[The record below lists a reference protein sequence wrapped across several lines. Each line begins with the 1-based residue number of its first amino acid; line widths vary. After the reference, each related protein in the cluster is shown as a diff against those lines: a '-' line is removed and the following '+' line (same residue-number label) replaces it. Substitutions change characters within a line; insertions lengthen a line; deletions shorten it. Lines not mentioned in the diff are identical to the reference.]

1 MDLPQP
7 PGRAASVLPQM
18 VFSSTIKPSD
28 LSTSTV
34 IEPDPSDQID
44 CGRTELTALPDVV
57 FSKLTLP
64 DGRAKLLKMDVLSP
78 ASPARR
84 PLVVYLTG
92 GGFMNAP
99 KESSLNLRTFVAE
112 AGFVVASIQYRT
124 VPDGGTYADSIA
136 DVKSAIRYLR
146 AHSEEYG
153 IDSAHVGLWGQSA
166 GGYLGAMAGL
176 TGNGKAFDEG
186 DDLDQSSRVQAV
198 VDQYGPSDM
207 SRIAA
212 DLDDNAQR
220 AQTSPGNPLLRFIE
234 GVPGRPPLTDSPIA
248 SGPANPISYV
258 GQANLPFLFLHGD
271 QDGLVSPSQTLILH
285 EALRAANVSSTRY
298 VLHGAGHG
306 DLVVGSDPQSSSLWS
321 TNETMGIIVSFLQ
334 RALRRHGRSLLVLPV
349 LGSRWRGDLETH
361 LPHNAAA
368 RESPGSVGISCED
381 IFEVTHAYLSRLR
394 FCDEFICLLNRGC
407 MKPAIVLCTQFQI

>member
-44 CGRTELTALPDVV
+44 CGRTELTALQDVV

-64 DGRAKLLKMDVLSP
+64 DGRAKLLKMDLLSP

-153 IDSAHVGLWGQSA
+153 IDSAHVGL
-166 GGYLGAMAGL
+166 
-176 TGNGKAFDEG
+176 
-186 DDLDQSSRVQAV
+186 
-198 VDQYGPSDM
+198 
-207 SRIAA
+207 
-212 DLDDNAQR
+212 
-220 AQTSPGNPLLRFIE
+220 
-234 GVPGRPPLTDSPIA
+234 
-248 SGPANPISYV
+248 
-258 GQANLPFLFLHGD
+258 
-271 QDGLVSPSQTLILH
+271 
-285 EALRAANVSSTRY
+285 
-298 VLHGAGHG
+298 
-306 DLVVGSDPQSSSLWS
+306 
-321 TNETMGIIVSFLQ
+321 
-334 RALRRHGRSLLVLPV
+334 
-349 LGSRWRGDLETH
+349 
-361 LPHNAAA
+361 
-368 RESPGSVGISCED
+368 
-381 IFEVTHAYLSRLR
+381 
-394 FCDEFICLLNRGC
+394 
-407 MKPAIVLCTQFQI
+407 